1 MEVARIVAGLCR
13 VDRELNDAPLTGEFA
28 DVVLQSPA
36 CMLEGELVRQGDDD
50 ALGDLGA
57 SVFFCGFGRV
67 PEPFD
72 VLGAAA
78 PIGRSLGCVQAQEQD
93 LLPAAE
99 LGMPSGAGNMVR
111 CLHDWGFAEVVD
123 PPGALVLIAVAGEIG
138 GSPDG

>member
-1 MEVARIVAGLCR
+1 

-50 ALGDLGA
+50 AFGDLSA

-72 VLGAAA
+72 VVGAAA
-78 PIGRSLGCVQAQEQD
+78 PIGRSLGCVQAQKPD

-111 CLHDWGFAEVVD
+111 CLHDWGFAEVVN
-123 PPGALVLIAVAGEIG
+123 PPGALVLVAVAGEISG
-138 GSPDG
+138 RPDG